1 LAGLIEPDP
10 APGVTRFFFQEG
22 RIAESPLGGVPGFI
36 GAHAC
41 ADVLG
46 YLLLKMKLHLVIQ
59 SLSVLVAT
67 EQGLQLE
74 PNSPSPH
81 HDIHS

>member
-1 LAGLIEPDP
+1 
-10 APGVTRFFFQEG
+10 FFLECS
-22 RIAESPLGGVPGFI
+22 RVPKSPLGGVARFFP
-36 GAHAC
+36 AHAC
-41 ADVLG
+41 VDVLG

-59 SLSVLVAT
+59 SLNVLVAT

-74 PNSPSPH
+74 PNSPSPR